1 MDILM
6 EDTEEKKSGGFGFLF
21 ILAVIV
27 TAMMGL
33 GFQTVQHDMR
43 LSQALGSLNAGFD
56 MAREEAMRR
65 GKPVVI
71 SALDGEV
78 IENQWRR
85 GWVVWVDENLNGRR
99 DGHEALRTEIMPTSG
114 AILSSATRN
123 TDFRYQP
130 SGQINSTGVLKL
142 CDSQAGQNRGHRI
155 SVSAIGNLVI
165 ADTLCT

>member
-71 SALDGEV
+71 SALD
-78 IENQWRR
+78 
-85 GWVVWVDENLNGRR
+85 NLVKG
-99 DGHEALRTEIMPTSG
+99 G
-114 AILSSATRN
+114 
-123 TDFRYQP
+123 
-130 SGQINSTGVLKL
+130 SGQAVQNMNVMLGYPETTGLESLAVYP
-142 CDSQAGQNRGHRI
+142 
-155 SVSAIGNLVI
+155 
-165 ADTLCT
+165 